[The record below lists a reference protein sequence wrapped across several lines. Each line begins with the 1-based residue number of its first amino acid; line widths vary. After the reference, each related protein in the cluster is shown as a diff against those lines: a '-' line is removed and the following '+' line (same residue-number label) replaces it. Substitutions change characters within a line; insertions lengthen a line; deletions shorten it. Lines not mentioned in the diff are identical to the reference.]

1 MKEQLI
7 KEIAKKLEL
16 EERIVEKII
25 SHQFDSAI
33 KATHVHNSVEISGF
47 GKFMFNK
54 RRAYYKLESS
64 LAAQKNIEALL
75 AKELSEKERRNYE
88 LKLVSVNKTVNSL
101 KPKLYDFKIES
112 NKGGMEK

>member
-16 EERIVEKII
+16 EERMVEKIV

-33 KATHVHNSVEISGF
+33 KATHVNNSVEISGF
-47 GKFMFNK
+47 GKFVFNK
-54 RRAYYKLESS
+54 RRAYYKLESL
-64 LAAQKNIEALL
+64 LATQKNIEALL

-88 LKLVSVNKTVNSL
+88 LKLVTVNKVVNSL
-101 KPKLYDFKIES
+101 KPKLHDFTIES